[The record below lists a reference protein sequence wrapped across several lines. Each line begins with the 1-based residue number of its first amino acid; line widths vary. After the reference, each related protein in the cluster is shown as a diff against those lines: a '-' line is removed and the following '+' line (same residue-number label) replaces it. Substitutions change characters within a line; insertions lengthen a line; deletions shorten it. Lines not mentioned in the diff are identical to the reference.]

1 MDFICLNV
9 EYKNIQTTNNYYKT
23 TGRFSIR
30 YYFNHKFFGGT
41 KLLSKNFDSLT
52 LATKTPITA
61 VASSGPEDPAAMKVA
76 PATSGGKFNT
86 ILK

>member
-1 MDFICLNV
+1 MLLRYFNLMGFLLV
-9 EYKNIQTTNNYYKT
+9 ETP
-23 TGRFSIR
+23 FSG
-30 YYFNHKFFGGT
+30 FNHKFFGGT